1 MFHDVSG
8 SPKNPKIKGRDPWNS
23 NHGTSGGCGK
33 LLGIVP
39 NMDLMD
45 ASAKK
50 TLSSNQIALFPLG
63 FGTSVKSQYIY
74 IKPAEVDTVS
84 MVHAIPLSPPSFHP
98 VAKMTPWA
106 LGILENTWEHLV
118 HSSPSAPYQKI
129 FPLGHSMLSSFIFP
143 YHLLSMTHPKFLP
156 EKPPCKWWRVAANA
170 RNPAG
175 AHGSSS
181 SRSAAPWPGVSESR
195 WPRWPPH
202 RMVWGLP
209 SGNLMVV

>member
-1 MFHDVSG
+1 MLHVAGIDDVFLKTNQQVSKFGVTVSPSQRPSPLWYVFFMMFFFDPSKWNKMFHDVSG

-33 LLGIVP
+33 LLRIVP

-74 IKPAEVDTVS
+74 IKTAEVDTVS

-98 VAKMTPWA
+98 VAKMTP
-106 LGILENTWEHLV
+106 
-118 HSSPSAPYQKI
+118 
-129 FPLGHSMLSSFIFP
+129 
-143 YHLLSMTHPKFLP
+143 
-156 EKPPCKWWRVAANA
+156 
-170 RNPAG
+170 
-175 AHGSSS
+175 
-181 SRSAAPWPGVSESR
+181 
-195 WPRWPPH
+195 
-202 RMVWGLP
+202 
-209 SGNLMVV
+209 